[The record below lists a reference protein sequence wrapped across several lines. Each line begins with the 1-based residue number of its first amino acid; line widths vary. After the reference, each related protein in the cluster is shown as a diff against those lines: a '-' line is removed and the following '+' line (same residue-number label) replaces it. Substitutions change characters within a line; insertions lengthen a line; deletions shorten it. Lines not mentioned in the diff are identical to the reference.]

1 MPKHCET
8 FEHTADVGLTATGDT
23 LEELFEALAE
33 GLTDL
38 ICPRSQVARSETREL
53 TARCEDLEA
62 LAVDFLTQILV
73 TIQTE
78 HFGIAAVRV
87 TEIRDN
93 HLITEISGEPIDT
106 DRHEFHTEVK
116 AVTYHRISI
125 AREDERW
132 RGQVIL
138 DI

>member
-8 FEHTADVGLTATGDT
+8 FDHTADVGLTATGDT

-33 GLTDL
+33 GLADL
-38 ICPRSQVARSETREL
+38 ICPREQVNPLETRVI
-53 TARCEDLEA
+53 AHHAGDLEA

-73 TIQTE
+73 TIQSE
-78 HFGIAAVRV
+78 RFPIATVR
-87 TEIRDN
+87 
-93 HLITEISGEPIDT
+93 ITAINGSDLAAEISGEPLDT

-116 AVTYHRISI
+116 AVTYHQISI
-125 AREDERW
+125 TRRDDQWA
-132 RGQVIL
+132 GQVIL